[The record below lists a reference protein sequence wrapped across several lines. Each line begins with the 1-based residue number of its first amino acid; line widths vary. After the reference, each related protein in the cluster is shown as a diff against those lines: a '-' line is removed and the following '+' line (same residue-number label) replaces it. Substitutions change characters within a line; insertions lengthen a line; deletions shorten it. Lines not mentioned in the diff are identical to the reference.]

1 MAKILGISGSPRK
14 SSTEYAL
21 NKALEEADRLP
32 GIDTEMWSVRGKEIK
47 FCTHCDYCV
56 KNKDMC
62 FINDDVNDLI
72 DKMLKA
78 DGFIIASPVY
88 DMNISAQLAACFN
101 RTRPLFI
108 VKPGVF
114 ANKVGGAISLG
125 GTRHGG
131 QETTIQSIIEF
142 YLMNGILVTGGVGGC
157 YSGGT
162 VWTRDNE
169 KEGVK
174 NDLTGLNTVRG
185 LGRAVAEASIITTE
199 GKKNFGLLKKQNKIP
214 EFTFVQDHELF
225 E

>member
-1 MAKILGISGSPRK
+1 MVRILGISGSPRK

-21 NKALEEADRLP
+21 KKSLEEACKLP
-32 GIDTEMWSVRGKEIK
+32 EVETDFWTVRNKEIQY
-47 FCTHCDYCV
+47 CIHCDYCV

-62 FINDDVNDLI
+62 FIDDDIDDLI
-72 DKMLKA
+72 SKMLKA

-88 DMNISAQLAACFN
+88 DMNITAQLAACFN

-131 QETTIQSIIEF
+131 QETTIQAIIDF
-142 YLMNGILVTGGVGGC
+142 YLMNGMLVTGGVGGC

-162 VWTRDNE
+162 VWTKDNK

-174 NDLTGLNTVRG
+174 DDLTGLNTVRG
-185 LGRAVAEASIITTE
+185 LGRAVAESSIITSE
-199 GKKNFGLLKKQNKIP
+199 GRKKIDLLKKQNKIP
-214 EFTFVQDHELF
+214 EFNFVQDHELF
-225 E
+225 D